1 MTTEKDRV
9 YLFHIF
15 RKDGTSLFLSPFG
28 GPGKFVGVLERSD
41 VEGRY
46 GMEPRV
52 EALTMFRNE
61 LYRHIEVGVKN
72 WLSDVRFIPKFLVSA
87 LAFVVVY
94 FFMSFVVRDPLPV
107 IDEIAIGLAVAVAVF
122 FLQGRRDI
130 TSKAATKKRLDLRVI
145 VDRITFRESDF
156 VKQVEAALHRNETGS
171 IEDVIKQIVEPARQE
186 LDEDLREEAAQFIR
200 ALESRFDFKKLQ
212 REERM
217 LKRVMSRSPVEL
229 NKNFARLVES
239 KKYDFPLYAVYKSF
253 KKTVANLK

>member
-1 MTTEKDRV
+1 MAEKDRI
-9 YLFHIF
+9 YIFHIF

-28 GPGKFVGVLERSD
+28 STGKIVGVLERSE

-61 LYRHIEVGVKN
+61 LYRQIEVGVKN
-72 WLSDVRFIPKFLVSA
+72 WLSDVRFIPKFLIAA
-87 LAFVVVY
+87 LSFVVVY

-107 IDEIAIGLAVAVAVF
+107 IDEVAIGLAVAVGVF
-122 FLQGRRDI
+122 FFQGRRDI
-130 TSKAATKKRLDLRVI
+130 SSKAATKKRLDLRVI

-186 LDEDLREEAAQFIR
+186 LGEDVREEAGQFIR

-217 LKRVMSRSPVEL
+217 LKRVLSRSPVTL
-229 NKNFARLVES
+229 DRNFTRLVES

>member
-1 MTTEKDRV
+1 MAEKDRV
-9 YLFHIF
+9 YIFHIF
-15 RKDGTSLFLSPFG
+15 RRDGNSLFLNPFG
-28 GPGKFVGVLERSD
+28 NPGKIVGVLERSE

-61 LYRHIEVGVKN
+61 LYRQIEVGVKN
-72 WLSDVRFIPKFLVSA
+72 WLSDVRFIPKFLISA

-107 IDEIAIGLAVAVAVF
+107 IDELAFGLAAGVAVF
-122 FLQGRRDI
+122 FVQSRRDI
-130 TSKAATKKRLDLRVI
+130 SSKAATKKRLDLRVI

-171 IEDVIKQIVEPARQE
+171 IEDVVKQIVEPARQE
-186 LDEDLREEAAQFIR
+186 LGEDVREEAAQFIR

-229 NKNFARLVES
+229 KKNFARLVES

-253 KKTVANLK
+253 KKTVANQK

>member
-1 MTTEKDRV
+1 MAEKDRV
-9 YLFHIF
+9 FIFHIF
-15 RKDGTSLFLSPFG
+15 RRDGTSLFLNPFG
-28 GPGKFVGVLERSD
+28 SPGKIVGGLERSE

-61 LYRHIEVGVKN
+61 LYRQIEVGVKN
-72 WLSDVRFIPKFLVSA
+72 WLSDVRFIPKFLISA

-107 IDEIAIGLAVAVAVF
+107 IDEIAIGLGAGVAVF
-122 FLQGRRDI
+122 FLQSRRDI
-130 TSKAATKKRLDLRVI
+130 SSKAATKKRLDLRVI
-145 VDRITFRESDF
+145 VDRITFLESDF
-156 VKQVEAALHRNETGS
+156 VNQVEAALHRNETSS
-171 IEDVIKQIVEPARQE
+171 IEDVVKQIVEPARQE
-186 LDEDLREEAAQFIR
+186 LGEGVREEAAQFIR

-253 KKTVANLK
+253 KKTVANQK